1 MRYSILWLTVLVFT
15 VSVVAET
22 RTVEAQSSAASAKKK
37 KKGKGK
43 SKDVSEADLLLVKEF
58 HQKAMSL
65 FEKGDYEGAL
75 VNFLKADA
83 IKSTSFTLFSI
94 ARCYDNLYKYQ
105 DAYEYYQRYIDTGE
119 KANYDEV
126 IEAVARIESMPV
138 ILKVVTTPEGAGVF
152 INGKEVTFQKTP
164 IVSEVEPGT
173 HTIVIRKKGFKDA
186 VETLTIPFGG
196 IGRIDVTLKPVTK
209 PAAYEDTPSKKPK
222 KGADGKEDASISGTD
237 GVYGGEPAKD
247 VKDAGK
253 TAATAPEKKADE
265 KKDKKEKKDSVKLEK
280 KAGVAAR
287 PVPMSFSAAAG
298 ATVSTSKTMGSYV
311 DVSLGL
317 FFRIKQGFVGLG
329 IDNLFFL
336 DGYLLAAYPAGGYTI
351 QIWRDLSM
359 SFAAG
364 FGAAYLHAFKEGYN
378 EDGAVIVETGSH
390 WDLVAHAD
398 VKLRYKLGPV
408 MLQAIPVH
416 ADVLI
421 GVGSIEPAPLAQFAF
436 LLGVAVDF
444 M

>member
-1 MRYSILWLTVLVFT
+1 MTVLVFSM
-15 VSVVAET
+15 SVVTET
-22 RTVEAQSSAASAKKK
+22 RTAEAQSAGESAKNKK

-43 SKDVSEADLLLVKEF
+43 DKDVSEADLLLVKEF
-58 HQKAMSL
+58 HKKAMGL

-75 VNFLKADA
+75 VNFLKADS

-105 DAYEYYQRYIDTGE
+105 DAYEYYQKYIDTGE

-186 VETLTIPFGG
+186 VETVTIPFGG
-196 IGRIDVTLKPVTK
+196 IGRIDVTLMPVTK
-209 PAAYEDTPSKKPK
+209 PAAYEDSPSKKPK
-222 KGADGKEDASISGTD
+222 DGKEG
-237 GVYGGEPAKD
+237 KD
-247 VKDAGK
+247 MKGAGDIQGKDAGK
-253 TAATAPEKKADE
+253 TTKGAGEAAAPGADE
-265 KKDKKEKKDSVKLEK
+265 KGAGKKKEGKKKDKETVKVKKKVR
-280 KAGVAAR
+280 VAAR
-287 PVPMSFSAAAG
+287 PVPMSLSAAAG

-311 DVSLGL
+311 DISLGL

-336 DGYLLAAYPAGGYTI
+336 DGYLLAAYPAGGYTVR
-351 QIWRDLSM
+351 IWRDLSL

-378 EDGAVIVETGSH
+378 EDGAVIIETGSH
-390 WDLVAHAD
+390 WDLVAHVD

-416 ADVLI
+416 ADVLL
-421 GVGSIEPAPLAQFAF
+421 GVGSVEPAPLAQFAF

>member
-1 MRYSILWLTVLVFT
+1 
-15 VSVVAET
+15 
-22 RTVEAQSSAASAKKK
+22 
-37 KKGKGK
+37 
-43 SKDVSEADLLLVKEF
+43 
-58 HQKAMSL
+58 
-65 FEKGDYEGAL
+65 
-75 VNFLKADA
+75 
-83 IKSTSFTLFSI
+83 
-94 ARCYDNLYKYQ
+94 
-105 DAYEYYQRYIDTGE
+105 
-119 KANYDEV
+119 
-126 IEAVARIESMPV
+126 
-138 ILKVVTTPEGAGVF
+138 
-152 INGKEVTFQKTP
+152 VTFQKTP

-186 VETLTIPFGG
+186 VETVTIPFGG

-209 PAAYEDTPSKKPK
+209 PAAYEDSHSKKPK
-222 KGADGKEDASISGTD
+222 EGEAGQESISVTEAKDIYGKDAKDGKE
-237 GVYGGEPAKD
+237 GVGQEPVPVAPKEKKKKKD
-247 VKDAGK
+247 KESLKV
-253 TAATAPEKKADE
+253 EKKAR
-265 KKDKKEKKDSVKLEK
+265 
-280 KAGVAAR
+280 VAAR

-329 IDNLFFL
+329 IDNLFFV
-336 DGYLLAAYPAGGYTI
+336 DGYLLAAYPAGGYTV
-351 QIWRDLSM
+351 QIWRDLSI

-378 EDGAVIVETGSH
+378 EDGAVIIETGSH

-436 LLGVAVDF
+436 LVGVAVDF